1 LIQLLLGKIA
11 SKTLDKYS
19 INTETSNYLIYLLL
33 HPARTLNA
41 VPFYAKAIKRRF
53 LSSALP
59 PDSYPQYIH
68 TVYKEIKNSNFS
80 SEVRFIENCYKKS
93 SKKTESGY
101 QGQRSIH
108 LACGELNYDNVPDW
122 NAEFDDSE
130 QTMLMHRWNWLM
142 TELTNP
148 KSPDSAARGI
158 ELIKSW
164 IAVQGSIK
172 SNLAWKSYTVG
183 ERICN
188 CIIFLSYIGAKN
200 KNLPETITSLRDMTL
215 YLYKNLE
222 YHPNGAIFN
231 HILNNGRAL
240 YYSGQFFE
248 NHVLVE
254 LSSAIIKNEITMI
267 VNDDGFVREGSSHYQ
282 FLVTRWI
289 LEIYILAKVVNDV
302 FLCDILKERLSKMIK
317 ACWFLLVYNERE
329 CDWSFPLIG
338 DVSPDFTPD
347 WFVGLPW
354 SMPALDLYKPEFL
367 PNPPSEKGWS
377 NLFDDVEV
385 RYTSPDGN
393 GIFGKRSFQSCDESG
408 WFRLDY
414 DNITIFWHVEPA
426 GTPLFPSHGHCDTG
440 SFVMFIEGEQLL
452 IDPGRLSYV
461 DNNEG
466 RYGITAAAHNQ
477 VTIDGYDPFLY
488 HHRNRYPEFYIKS
501 KPVVSYQWTKEGFEF
516 TLRHD
521 GFVRIVGDQITFE
534 RIFKVYKKGLNI
546 KDSFIG
552 NKKHYMRTH
561 FHWAPGLEI
570 FKTEDVNCFEIS
582 GEKLFKQAKI
592 SISADNMSSD
602 DLMKKENI
610 QTSCE
615 IKNDWFY
622 PRYGVKEKSK
632 TLVYCNHMKFPLINN
647 YTLSWSN

>member
-1 LIQLLLGKIA
+1 LLLNKII
-11 SKTLDKYS
+11 DKYS
-19 INTETSNYLIYLLL
+19 ENTEKGNYLLYLLIHPTRIL
-33 HPARTLNA
+33 HT

-68 TVYKEIKNSNFS
+68 TVYKEIKYSSFS
-80 SEVRFIENCYKKS
+80 PEVRFIESCFKKS
-93 SKKTESGY
+93 SEKTESGY
-101 QGQRSIH
+101 QGQRSIN
-108 LACGELNYDNVPDW
+108 LAYGEFSYDKLPDW
-122 NAEFDDSE
+122 NAEFDDPE
-130 QTMLMHRWNWLM
+130 QTMSMHRWNWLL
-142 TELTNP
+142 TELANP
-148 KSPDSAARGI
+148 KNPDSVTWGT

-188 CIIFLSYIGAKN
+188 CIIFLSYVDAKN
-200 KNLPETITSLRDMTL
+200 KNFSETITSLRDMTL
-215 YLYKNLE
+215 YLCKNLE
-222 YHPNGAIFN
+222 YHPNGATFN

-240 YYSGQFFE
+240 YYSGQFFK

-254 LSSAIIKNEITMI
+254 LSSTIIKNEISMI

-289 LEIYILAKVVNDV
+289 LEIYILAKVVNDD
-302 FLCDILKERLSKMIK
+302 LMCSILKESLSKMIM

-347 WFVGLPW
+347 WLVGLPW
-354 SMPALDLYKPEFL
+354 SMPAIDLYKPEIL
-367 PNPPSEKGWS
+367 PNPPSKKGWS
-377 NLFDDVEV
+377 DLFEDIEV
-385 RYTSPDGN
+385 MRTFPDGN
-393 GIFGKRSFQSCDESG
+393 GVFGKRSFQSYNESG

-440 SFVMFIEGEQLL
+440 SFVMLIEGEQLL
-452 IDPGRLSYV
+452 IDPGRFSYI

-477 VTIDGYDPFLY
+477 PTIDGYDPFLY

-501 KPVVSYQWTKEGFEF
+501 KLEASYKWNKEGFEF

-521 GFVRIVGDQITFE
+521 GFGRIVGDQITFE
-534 RIFKVYKKGLNI
+534 RTFKVYKKRLNI
-546 KDSFIG
+546 RDNFVG
-552 NKKHYMRTH
+552 NKKHYVRTT

-570 FKTEDVNCFEIS
+570 LKTEDVNCFEVN
-582 GEKLFKQAKI
+582 GEKQIKQAKI
-592 SISADNMSSD
+592 SISLDNSSSED
-602 DLMKKENI
+602 SKINENI
-610 QTSCE
+610 KTSCE

-632 TLVYCNHMKFPLINN
+632 TLVYCNHTKFPLINN
-647 YTLSWSN
+647 YTLSWNN